1 MLEHI
6 NSLSNHISDSS
17 YDDNKVHGGLSD
29 FGREVVREMNRVG
42 MMIDISHV
50 SDAAFWEVM
59 DLSTAPAI
67 ASHSSARH
75 FTPGFER
82 NMNDEMIQK
91 LAENEGVIMINY
103 GSAFLTSEANQYSSL
118 QDQAWEGF
126 KAQNELDVSD
136 KFGSVQGG
144 ARDQFDADYAE
155 LNPYPFASLDET
167 LDHFDHVV
175 NLTGSV
181 DYVGIGSDY
190 DGVGDTLPIDLK
202 DVSTYPNL
210 IEGLL
215 KRGYSKNNIQKILG
229 GNLLRVWRAV
239 EAAAEH

>member
-1 MLEHI
+1 MNLM
-6 NSLSNHISDSS
+6 NTSLRL
-17 YDDNKVHGGLSD
+17 G
-29 FGREVVREMNRVG
+29 
-42 MMIDISHV
+42 
-50 SDAAFWEVM
+50 
-59 DLSTAPAI
+59 
-67 ASHSSARH
+67 
-75 FTPGFER
+75 
-82 NMNDEMIQK
+82 
-91 LAENEGVIMINY
+91 
-103 GSAFLTSEANQYSSL
+103 FLTNKNEANKLGKATYRREI
-118 QDQAWEGF
+118 AKAIYEAIVEF
-126 KAQNELDVSD
+126 KTQNELDVSD

-215 KRGYSKNNIQKILG
+215 KRGYSKDAIQKILG